1 MDFWTI
7 IAAVGIFLVII
18 WILVAI
24 LLYARKKMVPEGKVK
39 ITINGEKEIEHERG
53 CSLLQALSDEKVFV
67 PSACGGS
74 GTCGTCKGKVLSGG
88 GTILPTE
95 LTHIS
100 RKMAAEN
107 YRLFCQVKVREDLQI
122 EIPKE
127 FFGIKKW
134 KCKVLSNN
142 NVATFIKELVLE
154 LPEGENIDFKSGGYV
169 QLDIPACTVLF
180 SEMDIPQPFRE
191 DWEKM
196 GLFGLVMKNST
207 PTVRAYSMANHPS
220 ENHIVMLNVRI
231 ATPPFNRKKGRMEK
245 VNPGVASSSIYSL
258 KPGDEVMVSG
268 PYGEFFVQDTDNEM
282 MFIGGGAGM
291 APMRSHIFDQFK
303 NLHTQRKTTF
313 WYGGRSRKELF
324 YINDFQQIADNNGNF
339 EFHVALS
346 DPQPDDHWNGYT
358 GFIHQVIFDN
368 YLKKHPA
375 PEDIEY
381 YICGPPMMLQAV
393 LKMLDSLGV
402 PPEMIHYDDFGKNF
416 FLLSQSSR

>member
-1 MDFWTI
+1 MMGSMDFWTI
-7 IAAVGIFLVII
+7 IAAIGIFLVII

-24 LLYARKKMVPEGKVK
+24 LLFARKKMVPEGKVK

-53 CSLLQALSDEKVFV
+53 CSLLQALSDEKVYV

-88 GTILPTE
+88 GKILPTE

-196 GLFGLVMKNST
+196 GLFGLVMKNGT

-245 VNPGVASSSIYSL
+245 VNPGTASSYIYGL

-268 PYGEFFVQDTDNEM
+268 PYGEFYVQDTNNEM

-291 APMRSHIFDQFK
+291 APMRSHIFNQFK
-303 NLHTQRKTTF
+303 NLRTRRKTSF

-324 YINDFQQIADNNGNF
+324 YIDDFQQIADENENF
-339 EFHVALS
+339 EFHIALS
-346 DPQPDDHWNGYT
+346 DPLPDDHWDGYT

-368 YLKKHPA
+368 YLKTHPA

-393 LKMLDSLGV
+393 LKTLDSLGV
-402 PPEMIHYDDFGKNF
+402 PPEMIHYDDFGG
-416 FLLSQSSR
+416 

>member
-24 LLYARKKMVPEGKVK
+24 LLFARKKMVPEGKVK

-220 ENHIVMLNVRI
+220 ENHIVMLNIRI

-245 VNPGVASSSIYSL
+245 VNPGIASSYIYGL

-324 YINDFQQIADNNGNF
+324 YMDDFQQIADNNGNF

-402 PPEMIHYDDFGKNF
+402 PPEMIHYDDFGG
-416 FLLSQSSR
+416 